1 MAGKIISIITIAAV
15 VLLFFV
21 VNATSPS
28 SAGPLGILAVFLLLY
43 ISLTGL
49 LTVVTVLVNH
59 LVVKLSSSIKTRRP
73 LEKLSWKRAYYIAS
87 VVALGPVMLIG
98 MGSVGRAGVTEF
110 LLVTIFVCIGLFY
123 IEKRSR

>member
-1 MAGKIISIITIAAV
+1 MVGKVIGIITIAAV

-28 SAGPLGILAVFLLLY
+28 GAGPLGILVVFLLLY
-43 ISLTGL
+43 ISLTGF
-49 LTVVTVLVNH
+49 LTVVTVLLNR
-59 LVVKLSSSIKTRRP
+59 LVVKISSTITTRRP

-110 LLVTIFVCIGLFY
+110 LLVMIFVCIGLFY
-123 IEKRSR
+123 VEKRSR